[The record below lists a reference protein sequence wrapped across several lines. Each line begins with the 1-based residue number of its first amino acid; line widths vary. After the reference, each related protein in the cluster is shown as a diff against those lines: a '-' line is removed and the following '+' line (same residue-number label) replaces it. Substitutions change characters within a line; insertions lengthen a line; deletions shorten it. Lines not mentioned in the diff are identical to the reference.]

1 MNFASGPPPWPTNG
15 YSNGSPAYIPVQTR
29 NPYASHLPPPP
40 TYVPQPLYSAP
51 VAVPQ
56 STPSP
61 ANDAPKKVE
70 WPQTVRDYVNRCFAA
85 ESRLDGVSKEDMEKK
100 LKEVITDAAK
110 RNMLYTYQWDI
121 MLLPQ
126 QMIAEERKRAALG
139 LHALPPNFVPPPPP
153 QVPLPFAASGFPP
166 ILSGADHLRKRKSS
180 EFEADNNDNQLNA
193 PWRAKKGGALED
205 RIEKRQR
212 LDTGTMSKSNHELEK
227 RKRRFED
234 ARSGSSSPRKAAAP
248 PEPKEPLGPVVG
260 QCQKLEKNYFRLTS
274 APNPNDVRPLPILKQ
289 TLELLKKKWRDN
301 SNYGYINDQFKSLRQ
316 DLTVQHIKN
325 DFTTTVYEIHA
336 RIALEQGDL
345 GEYNQCQTQLKAL
358 HRQNL
363 GGHPVEFKAYRILYY
378 IHTCS
383 RAEMNDVLS
392 ELTPA
397 DKKSKPIKHALA
409 VRSALALGNYHQFF
423 KLYLDPPNMGAY
435 LMDKFI
441 ERERLAALACV
452 SKAYVLTLPRSKSDT
467 NRF

>member
-1 MNFASGPPPWPTNG
+1 MNFASQWPANG
-15 YSNGSPAYIPVQTR
+15 YASGSPAYIPVQTR

-40 TYVPQPLYSAP
+40 SYVPPPLYSASVP
-51 VAVPQ
+51 AAVPQ
-56 STPSP
+56 STSSH
-61 ANDAPKKVE
+61 ANDTPKKVE
-70 WPQTVRDYVNRCFAA
+70 WPQAVRDYVNRCFAA
-85 ESRLDGVSKEDMEKK
+85 ESKLVGVSKEDMEMR

-110 RNMLYTYQWDI
+110 RNMLYTYQWDT
-121 MLLPQ
+121 MPLPQ
-126 QMIAEERKRAALG
+126 QMIAEERKRSALG
-139 LHALPPNFVPPPPP
+139 LQNLPPNSVPPPPP
-153 QVPLPFAASGFPP
+153 QLSLPFVAGGFPP
-166 ILSGADHLRKRKSS
+166 IPPGADHLRKRKSS
-180 EFEADNNDNQLNA
+180 EFEADNKDDQLNP
-193 PWRAKKGGALED
+193 PWRSKKGGALED

-212 LDTGTMSKSNHELEK
+212 LDTGSMSKSNHELEK

-260 QCQKLEKNYFRLTS
+260 RSQKLEKNYFRLTS
-274 APNPNDVRPLPILKQ
+274 APNPDDVRPLPILKQ
-289 TLELLKKKWRDN
+289 TLELLKKKWRET
-301 SNYGYINDQFKSLRQ
+301 SKYGYINDQFKSLRQ

-397 DKKSKPIKHALA
+397 DKKSTAVKHALA

-452 SKAYVLTLPRSKSDT
+452 SKS
-467 NRF
+467 